1 MSSGANQTKPRGFNL
16 FTRIVYVHQALSLA
30 VLGSGLAA
38 LLSRGFGLHVLS
50 TGVGLVITVATV
62 AAMFGVATQKSLR
75 ALTWLRVLLW
85 AAGARG
91 LLSVLTLFGTSDTAI
106 ADFARSMIVHEAIL
120 LPIAIY
126 WSRGFN
132 GRYLASLRG
141 S

>member
-1 MSSGANQTKPRGFNL
+1 MSSGANQAKPRGFNL

-62 AAMFGVATQKSLR
+62 AAMFGVANQKSLR

>member
-1 MSSGANQTKPRGFNL
+1 MSSGANMAKPRGFNL
-16 FTRIVYVHQALSLA
+16 FTRIVYVHQAFSLA
-30 VLGSGLAA
+30 VLGSGLVA
-38 LLSRGFGLHVLS
+38 LLSRGYGLHVLS
-50 TGVGLVITVATV
+50 TGVGLVIAVATV
-62 AAMFGVATQKSLR
+62 AAMFGVAKQKSLR

-91 LLSVLTLFGTSDTAI
+91 LLSLLTLFGNSDTAI
-106 ADFARSMIVHEAIL
+106 ADFVRSMIIHETFL

-126 WSRGFN
+126 WSRGFT